1 MATQTINY
9 DINVNTGDATN
20 SIGNLEKELDVLKNK
35 LSTVEIGSDDFNK
48 LTAEIQATERE
59 LKKVN
64 ATVEGFTLEK
74 KLEVA
79 DGAIKVVA
87 GSVAGLTGAIG
98 LLGIESEQ
106 FDKLTAQAANAI
118 AFGMGIKDASEGVG
132 KLAKNLSV
140 ATVKNKI
147 FAVGQKAVNI
157 VTAAFNAIMTLNPVA
172 IVILSITALIGL
184 LVALKDKFEVI
195 NNLFEGFTRLARAAA
210 EFLGLAET
218 EEEAAA
224 RKAKERNEQRVKDI
238 DNELKIRKAAG
249 EETIELER
257 EKQRLLTEL
266 TEEGSQERKDAEAD
280 AAAFEAA
287 QLKKKQ
293 DDIDAANKIASD
305 KRKANR
311 EKIAKEKIDQKKKD
325 DDAAAKKI
333 KEDEDKEKARLK
345 AIADVV
351 LEIQQATEDRE
362 DETRLAKLEREEERR
377 ILALE
382 KLGEDNEAIKAV
394 EDYYREL
401 KKEAEVLDNEDRD
414 ARETEATNKK
424 IAGLFEQIDTE
435 ARLEMD
441 RVQMKQ
447 FALDSIIGLVNAES
461 AIGKAA
467 LIAKQILSAK
477 EMIIDAKTALSKVNV
492 AAAKAAADTSTGF
505 AATLK
510 AGFPENIPLLI
521 AYAAQAASIISAIG
535 KAVSKSKAAIGK
547 ASGGMVAGGGDSISQ
562 PSGIAANPPSSSPNF
577 EIGTAPE
584 TQVDNNIIQTY
595 VISGDITSSQEAES
609 KLNSRRQI
617 SG

>member
-9 DINVNTGDATN
+9 DINVNTGNATN

-118 AFGMGIKDASEGVG
+118 SFGMGIKDASEGVG
-132 KLAKNLSV
+132 KLAKNLSI
-140 ATVKNKI
+140 ATVKNKV

-157 VTAAFNAIMTLNPVA
+157 VTAAFNAIMSLNPVA

-238 DNELKIRKAAG
+238 DNEIKIRKAAG
-249 EETIELER
+249 EETVELER
-257 EKQRLLTEL
+257 EKQRLLTQL

-311 EKIAKEKIDQKKKD
+311 AKIAKEKADQKKKND
-325 DDAAAKKI
+325 ETAAQKVIDDAKKE
-333 KEDEDKEKARLK
+333 EDRLK
-345 AIADVV
+345 AIANVV
-351 LEIQQATEDRE
+351 LEIQRATEDRE

-382 KLGEDNEAIKAV
+382 KLGKDNEAIKAV

-401 KKEAEVLDNEDRD
+401 KREAEVLDNEDRD

-535 KAVSKSKAAIGK
+535 KAVGKSKAAISK
-547 ASGGMVAGGGDSISQ
+547 ASGGVAAGGGDSISQ
-562 PSGIAANPPSSSPNF
+562 PSGIAANPPTSSPNF

-595 VISGDITSSQEAES
+595 VISGDITSSQEAEA

>member
-184 LVALKDKFEVI
+184 LVTLKDKFEVI

-257 EKQRLLTEL
+257 EKQRLLTQL

-280 AAAFEAA
+280 LAAFEAA

-311 EKIAKEKIDQKKKD
+311 EKIAKEKADQKKKD
-325 DDAAAKKI
+325 DEAAEKKK
-333 KEDEDKEKARLK
+333 KEDADKETARLK

-547 ASGGMVAGGGDSISQ
+547 ASGGIAAGGGDSISQ
-562 PSGIAANPPSSSPNF
+562 PSGIAASPPSSSPNF

>member
-118 AFGMGIKDASEGVG
+118 SFGMGIKDASEGVG
-132 KLAKNLSV
+132 KLAKNLSI
-140 ATVKNKI
+140 ATVKNKV

-157 VTAAFNAIMTLNPVA
+157 VTAAFNAIMSLNPVA

-238 DNELKIRKAAG
+238 DNEIKIRKAAG
-249 EETIELER
+249 EETVELER
-257 EKQRLLTEL
+257 EKQRLLTQL

-311 EKIAKEKIDQKKKD
+311 AKIAKEKADQKKKD
-325 DDAAAKKI
+325 DVAAAKKI
-333 KEDEDKEKARLK
+333 KEDEDKEKARLEGIQAVVDEFKAKQRDLEVESELERLELEQERKLAELGTTVEDLEARK
-345 AIADVV
+345 AI
-351 LEIQQATEDRE
+351 ETYYATLTAEE
-362 DETRLAKLEREEERR
+362 LERIRKKDLADDKA
-377 ILALE
+377 IL
-382 KLGEDNEAIKAV
+382 EA
-394 EDYYREL
+394 
-401 KKEAEVLDNEDRD
+401 
-414 ARETEATNKK
+414 KK
-424 IAGLFEQIDTE
+424 IAQMNFVSAVGGVINALGGL
-435 ARLEMD
+435 A
-441 RVQMKQ
+441 
-447 FALDSIIGLVNAES
+447 AE
-461 AIGKAA
+461 GTAA
-467 LIAKQILSAK
+467 
-477 EMIIDAKTALSKVNV
+477 AKTAALADIVINTGLGFAQGLDIAQKGAKATGPAAPFAFPIFYATQIAAVIGAISKAKSILSQVKGGGSGGGAIAAPNV
-492 AAAKAAADTSTGF
+492 AQT
-505 AATLK
+505 
-510 AGFPENIPLLI
+510 P
-521 AYAAQAASIISAIG
+521 
-535 KAVSKSKAAIGK
+535 
-547 ASGGMVAGGGDSISQ
+547 SIS
-562 PSGIAANPPSSSPNF
+562 SANLD
-577 EIGTAPE
+577 IGVSPE
-584 TQVDNNIIQTY
+584 TQVAGTAVQAY
-595 VISGDITSSQEAES
+595 VVSGDITSSQEAEA
-609 KLNSRRQI
+609 KLSTRRAI
-617 SG
+617 GG

>member
-48 LTAEIQATERE
+48 LTAEIQSTERE

-74 KLEVA
+74 KLDVA

-118 AFGMGIKDASEGVG
+118 SFGMGIKDASEGVG

-195 NNLFEGFTRLARAAA
+195 NNLFEGFTRLARSAA

-257 EKQRLLTEL
+257 EKQRLLTQL

-280 AAAFEAA
+280 AAAYEAA

-311 EKIAKEKIDQKKKD
+311 EKIAKEKADQKKKD
-325 DDAAAKKI
+325 DEGGLAA
-333 KEDEDKEKARLK
+333 
-345 AIADVV
+345 
-351 LEIQQATEDRE
+351 
-362 DETRLAKLEREEERR
+362 
-377 ILALE
+377 
-382 KLGEDNEAIKAV
+382 
-394 EDYYREL
+394 
-401 KKEAEVLDNEDRD
+401 
-414 ARETEATNKK
+414 
-424 IAGLFEQIDTE
+424 
-435 ARLEMD
+435 
-441 RVQMKQ
+441 
-447 FALDSIIGLVNAES
+447 
-461 AIGKAA
+461 
-467 LIAKQILSAK
+467 
-477 EMIIDAKTALSKVNV
+477 
-492 AAAKAAADTSTGF
+492 
-505 AATLK
+505 
-510 AGFPENIPLLI
+510 IPL
-521 AYAAQAASIISAIG
+521 G
-535 KAVSKSKAAIGK
+535 
-547 ASGGMVAGGGDSISQ
+547 
-562 PSGIAANPPSSSPNF
+562 
-577 EIGTAPE
+577 
-584 TQVDNNIIQTY
+584 
-595 VISGDITSSQEAES
+595 
-609 KLNSRRQI
+609 
-617 SG
+617 